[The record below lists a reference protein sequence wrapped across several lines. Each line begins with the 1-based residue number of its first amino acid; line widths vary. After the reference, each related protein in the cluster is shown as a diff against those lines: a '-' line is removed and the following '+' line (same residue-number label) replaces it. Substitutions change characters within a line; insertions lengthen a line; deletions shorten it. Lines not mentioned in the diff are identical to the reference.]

1 VDIAVRIEPVVEGR
15 TPPVVDYR
23 WDADTTILCATVRAD
38 DPAPTAAAAATAPGA
53 PVRAVAEGMPGLEP
67 GMSGSVEIEGRDGTW
82 LVLDVAQGSVRGV
95 EVAVWPDVRHRS
107 SLRPPADAVPARV
120 VLPGRRAAAT
130 VSVFASSAGTR
141 RAAAA
146 AAAAMSAD
154 AVDSLEVNTAVAAE
168 SDEAERTI
176 HFILGPSRPVKHLR
190 VARDL
195 VFDVDERSRLAGLWL
210 LDVPPCPTDL

>member
-1 VDIAVRIEPVVEGR
+1 MDIAVRIEPVVEGR

-53 PVRAVAEGMPGLEP
+53 PVRAVAEGVPTLEP
-67 GMSGSVEIEGRDGTW
+67 GMSGSVEIEGRDGSW
-82 LVLDVAQGSVRGV
+82 LVLDVAAGSVRGI
-95 EVAVWPDVRHRS
+95 EIAVWPDVRHRS
-107 SLRPPADAVPARV
+107 SLRPPADATPARV
-120 VLPGRRAAAT
+120 VLSGRRAAA
-130 VSVFASSAGTR
+130 VSVFASSAGGGR
-141 RAAAA
+141 GGGRGGVRA
-146 AAAAMSAD
+146 MPAD

-168 SDEAERTI
+168 SDDAERTI
-176 HFILGPSRPVKHLR
+176 HFILGPTRPVTHFR

-210 LDVPPCPTDL
+210 LDVPPCPTNP